1 MALTD
6 AQITD
11 VRRYAGFQLAGTP
24 PLTSNNDIAYLVF
37 GTRQMSLIERLNS
50 LSAAEETVLVNVY
63 LTNLGQL
70 ESAIVAAAA
79 NLDTDKA
86 AVWERNKSE
95 VEDRERLFDSWRRR
109 MCAFLGFAPGPGLS
123 SSGAQVSLARA

>member
-24 PLTSNNDIAYLVF
+24 ALTSNNDITYLVF

-50 LSAAEETVLVNVY
+50 LSASEESVLINTY
-63 LTNLGQL
+63 LTNLNTL

-79 NLDTDKA
+79 NLDTDEA
-86 AVWERNKSE
+86 AVWKHNKSE
-95 VEDRERLFDSWRRR
+95 VADRERLFDGWRRR
-109 MCAFLGFAPGPGLS
+109 MCAFLGFSPGPGIG
-123 SSGAQVSLARA
+123 SGAQVSLSRA